1 MSQAADV
8 PSMESLFTGQDPK
21 ADTDADFDQM
31 LEQALRSK
39 PTTHTHPPDTTRSAR
54 EFTLEHG
61 WPLPR
66 PERGKWRRCV
76 LVIIGAVLATLLLGW
91 LLENLKAADQQPTD
105 AKLDL
110 SAIAAL
116 VTEDSDSAEPE
127 GSSVEATGPVFVDP
141 FADWA
146 PRAVL
151 EKLPAPRA
159 QLVALPVR
167 RAEVVRLPR

>member
-8 PSMESLFTGQDPK
+8 PSMESLFPARNPK
-21 ADTDADFDQM
+21 GGTDAKLDAMF
-31 LEQALRSK
+31 ERAL
-39 PTTHTHPPDTTRSAR
+39 SAS
-54 EFTLEHG
+54 EFALAPG
-61 WPLPR
+61 WPLPQ

-76 LVIIGAVLATLLLGW
+76 LVILVALLATLLLGR

-116 VTEDSDSAEPE
+116 VAEDSDGAEPA
-127 GSSVEATGPVFVDP
+127 GSSVEVSGPVLKDP